1 MFFEIFSKI
10 FRKFYE
16 FFLKIWISQ
25 PYSWVLSEYSQILR
39 VLPPNMIAQFL
50 VVFEIW
56 RFLWFF
62 QKFSES
68 SNLLFFKIWNSQRYS
83 SVLSEYTK
91 ELQILP
97 PNMTVQI
104 LVLFEIWR
112 FLRFFQKFSEN
123 FINCFSKFEF
133 PSLIVGCCQ
142 STLKYYESCLQIW
155 LLNSL

>member
-16 FFLKIWISQ
+16 LFLKIWISQ

-83 SVLSEYTK
+83 SVLSGYSTD
-91 ELQILP
+91 LQILP

-104 LVLFEIWR
+104 LVVFEIWR
-112 FLRFFQKFSEN
+112 FLWFFQKFFRKRIN
-123 FINCFSKFEF
+123 FFSQNLKF
-133 PSLIVGCCQ
+133 P
-142 STLKYYESCLQIW
+142 TL
-155 LLNSL
+155 